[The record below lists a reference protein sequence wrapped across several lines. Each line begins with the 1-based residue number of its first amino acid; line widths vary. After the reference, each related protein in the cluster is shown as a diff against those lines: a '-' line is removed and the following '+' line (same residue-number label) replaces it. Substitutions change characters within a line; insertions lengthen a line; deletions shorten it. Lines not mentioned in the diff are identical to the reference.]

1 MSNADAEHSARKGGL
16 STDLGIIRAA
26 FRKAI
31 EHLQPMIGDFIEDVI
46 YRTSM
51 YAARLLGRFASSA
64 VTAMHCM
71 LHVLAHCWH
80 SARDFFREVFTYR
93 RRSRIRRLVC
103 SFANILAILKPP
115 VRSFR
120 VSTWKSRRINLFR
133 RQDRGSKEPAS
144 GNEIIRR
151 MFA

>member
-1 MSNADAEHSARKGGL
+1 MSTTDVDFSAKKGGL
-16 STDLGIIRAA
+16 ITDLGIIHAA
-26 FRKAI
+26 FRKAF
-31 EHLQPMIGDFIEDVI
+31 EHLQPLIGDLIEDTI
-46 YRTSM
+46 YRASM
-51 YAARLLGRFASSA
+51 CVARLLRRFSSSA
-64 VTAMHCM
+64 VTAIHCM
-71 LHVLAHCWH
+71 LHVLAHCWR

-93 RRSRIRRLVC
+93 RRSRIRRLIC

-115 VRSFR
+115 ARSFR
-120 VSTWKSRRINLFR
+120 VPQWKSRRINLFR